1 MAAAVAHI
9 ILVQPAMQ
17 VVAVHLDP
25 MYQLQAD
32 TAQIDTINTTVAFRE
47 LDRAAT

>member
-1 MAAAVAHI
+1 MVVVVAHI
-9 ILVQPAMQ
+9 IPVLPAMQ
-17 VVAVHLDP
+17 VVAVHLDRMCQP
-25 MYQLQAD
+25 QAD